1 MCKRVVTHSLRVFH
15 LCPCK
20 LCSGTTQDDWHI
32 PWIYTLID
40 SLILVFLEGK
50 TQEREGSGIL
60 GMRVAFVTAILLKF
74 LLSPNSLPSFL

>member
-1 MCKRVVTHSLRVFH
+1 MQANSNYMCKRVVTHSLGVFH
-15 LCPCK
+15 FCPCK

-50 TQEREGSGIL
+50 TQEERG
-60 GMRVAFVTAILLKF
+60 VVYWA
-74 LLSPNSLPSFL
+74 